1 MRFSMFV
8 VTGLAAMTTVPA
20 AAQDGRTW
28 TGGYAGIS
36 AGLDFQGRDS
46 NAPIE
51 FDTNLDGTFGDT
63 VRTTA
68 NADAFSRGFCGG
80 RALGPNPTGCQRD
93 SDRLGY
99 AGHVGYDVQFG
110 NIVVG
115 AVGEFGKSNIVDS
128 SSAYS
133 TTPAR
138 YAFVRSMDWNAQGR
152 LRAGYAIG
160 DTLPYVTGGAALAR
174 VDRGFETSNAANSF
188 TPDRDKRNAWGYTAG
203 GGVEQRVSENFSIG
217 VLYTYT
223 SVNDR
228 SPTVRVGQGTA
239 PLTTN
244 PFLLV
249 NPNGTDMRRSDDR
262 FDWHSAR
269 VRASF
274 RF

>member
-1 MRFSMFV
+1 MRFSTILLAGAATM
-8 VTGLAAMTTVPA
+8 AAMPA
-20 AAQDGRTW
+20 MAQEERTW

-36 AGLDFQGRDS
+36 AGLDFQGNDD
-46 NAPIE
+46 NARIN
-51 FDTNLDGTFGDT
+51 FDTNLDGNFNDT
-63 VRTTA
+63 VRTTT
-68 NADAFSRGFCGG
+68 NADAFSPGTCGG
-80 RALGPNPTGCQRD
+80 RALGPQPTGCRRD

-115 AVGEFGKSNIVDS
+115 AVGEFGKSNIVDAT
-128 SSAYS
+128 SAYS

-160 DTLPYVTGGAALAR
+160 DTLPYITGGAALAR
-174 VDRGFETSNAANSF
+174 IDRGFETSNGANSF
-188 TPDRDKRNAWGYTAG
+188 TQDRDRRNAWGYTAG
-203 GGVEQRVSENFSIG
+203 GGVEQRVSDNFSIG

-223 SVNDR
+223 SVKDD
-228 SPTVRVGQGTA
+228 SPTVRVGPGTA
-239 PLTTN
+239 PATN
-244 PFLLV
+244 PFLLA
-249 NPNGTDMRRSDDR
+249 NAAGTDMRRSDDR

>member
-1 MRFSMFV
+1 MRFSTILLAGAATM
-8 VTGLAAMTTVPA
+8 AAMPA
-20 AAQDGRTW
+20 QAQEERRW

-36 AGLDFQGRDS
+36 AGLDFQGDDS
-46 NAPIE
+46 NAPVE

-68 NADAFSRGFCGG
+68 NANAFAPGFCGG
-80 RALGPNPTGCQRD
+80 RALGATPTGCQRD

-99 AGHVGYDVQFG
+99 SGHVGYDVQFG

-133 TTPAR
+133 STPAR
-138 YAFVRSMDWNAQGR
+138 YAFVRSIDWNAQGR

-160 DTLPYVTGGAALAR
+160 DTLPYVTGGAALVR
-174 VDRGFETSNAANSF
+174 VDRGFETSNGANSF
-188 TPDRDKRNAWGYTAG
+188 DQDRDKRNAWGWTAG
-203 GGVEQRVSENFSIG
+203 GGIEQRVSDNFSIG
-217 VLYTYT
+217 LLYTYT
-223 SVNDR
+223 SVNDD
-228 SPTVRVGQGTA
+228 SPTVRVGRGTA
-239 PLTTN
+239 PLTN
-244 PFLLV
+244 PFLLT
-249 NPNGTDMRRSDDR
+249 NASGTDIRRSDDR